1 MTSVAALRLV
11 VADRRAASR
20 QAARL
25 LADELA
31 SPRPVLG
38 LATGSSVELVYEEL
52 AALVS
57 RRSRAAR
64 SASGGRTGSRS
75 TNTWAFPPEIPTA
88 TGPPWN
94 ASWPSRPDCRS
105 TACTSPLASMAE
117 DPSRYDEQ
125 ISAVGGVAVQLLGI
139 GGNGHIGF
147 NEPGSPLDAGT
158 RLITLDERTRQ
169 DNARFFASLAQVP
182 TQAVTQGIGTI
193 LRARRL
199 VLLAFGRAEGGD
211 PGRRADRPGRP
222 RSCPP
227 RPCSATPTSS
237 CSPIPTRRACCRLTA
252 RPRSAGG
259 GRDGRPGRG
268 GRTITAGWP
277 PRAARGGDGKAGR
290 WRGSCRSRTSG

>member
-1 MTSVAALRLV
+1 MTSVASVRLV

-52 AALVS
+52 AALVAADPFLRQGIRGAHGFALDEYVGLPAGDPNS
-57 RRSRAAR
+57 YRATLERQLAVP
-64 SASGGRTGSRS
+64 AGL
-75 TNTWAFPPEIPTA
+75 
-88 TGPPWN
+88 
-94 ASWPSRPDCRS
+94 
-105 TACTSPLASMAE
+105 PLDRLHVPAVRAGE
-117 DPSRYDEQ
+117 DPKRYDEQ

-169 DNARFFASLAQVP
+169 DNARFFASLALVP

-193 LRARRL
+193 MRARRL
-199 VLLAFGRAEGGD
+199 VLLAFGRQKAEILAAALTGPVTPQLPASAVQRHPDVIVLAD
-211 PGRRADRPGRP
+211 PD
-222 RSCPP
+222 
-227 RPCSATPTSS
+227 
-237 CSPIPTRRACCRLTA
+237 
-252 RPRSAGG
+252 
-259 GRDGRPGRG
+259 
-268 GRTITAGWP
+268 
-277 PRAARGGDGKAGR
+277 AA
-290 WRGSCRSRTSG
+290 SLLPV

>member
-38 LATGSSVELVYEEL
+38 LATGSSVELVYDEL

-57 RRSRAAR
+57 ADPVLRQGIRGAHGFALDEYVGLPTDDPNSYRATLERQLAVPAGLPLDR
-64 SASGGRTGSRS
+64 LHVPVA
-75 TNTWAFPPEIPTA
+75 TA
-88 TGPPWN
+88 QG
-94 ASWPSRPDCRS
+94 
-105 TACTSPLASMAE
+105 

-147 NEPGSPLDAGT
+147 NEPGSPLDGGT

-169 DNARFFASLAQVP
+169 DNARFFAALAQVP

-193 LRARRL
+193 MRARRL
-199 VLLAFGRAEGGD
+199 VLLAFGSQKAEILAAALTGPVTPRLPASAVQRHPGVIVFAD
-211 PGRRADRPGRP
+211 PDAA
-222 RSCPP
+222 SLL
-227 RPCSATPTSS
+227 SA
-237 CSPIPTRRACCRLTA
+237 
-252 RPRSAGG
+252 
-259 GRDGRPGRG
+259 
-268 GRTITAGWP
+268 
-277 PRAARGGDGKAGR
+277 
-290 WRGSCRSRTSG
+290 

>member
-11 VADRRAASR
+11 VADHRAASR

-57 RRSRAAR
+57 ADPVLRQGIRRARGFALDEYVGLPAGDPNSYRATLERQLAVPAGLPLDR
-64 SASGGRTGSRS
+64 LHVPVA
-75 TNTWAFPPEIPTA
+75 TA
-88 TGPPWN
+88 QG
-94 ASWPSRPDCRS
+94 
-105 TACTSPLASMAE
+105 

-125 ISAVGGVAVQLLGI
+125 IGAVGGVAVQLLGI

-147 NEPGSPLDAGT
+147 NEPGSPLDGGT

-182 TQAVTQGIGTI
+182 TQAITQGIGTI
-193 LRARRL
+193 MRARRL
-199 VLLAFGRAEGGD
+199 VLLAFGRQKAEILAAALTGPVTQRLPASAVQRHPDVTVLAD
-211 PGRRADRPGRP
+211 PDAA
-222 RSCPP
+222 SLL
-227 RPCSATPTSS
+227 SA
-237 CSPIPTRRACCRLTA
+237 
-252 RPRSAGG
+252 
-259 GRDGRPGRG
+259 
-268 GRTITAGWP
+268 
-277 PRAARGGDGKAGR
+277 
-290 WRGSCRSRTSG
+290 

>member
-57 RRSRAAR
+57 ADPVLRQGIRRAHGFALDEYVGVPAGNTNGYRATLERQLAVP
-64 SASGGRTGSRS
+64 AGL
-75 TNTWAFPPEIPTA
+75 
-88 TGPPWN
+88 
-94 ASWPSRPDCRS
+94 
-105 TACTSPLASMAE
+105 PLERLHVPVAAAEE

-158 RLITLDERTRQ
+158 RLVTLDERTRQ
-169 DNARFFASLAQVP
+169 DNARFFGSPALVP

-193 LRARRL
+193 MRARRL
-199 VLLAFGRAEGGD
+199 VLLAFGSQKAEILAAALAGPVTPRLPASAVPRHPHVIVFAD
-211 PGRRADRPGRP
+211 PDAA
-222 RSCPP
+222 SLL
-227 RPCSATPTSS
+227 SA
-237 CSPIPTRRACCRLTA
+237 
-252 RPRSAGG
+252 
-259 GRDGRPGRG
+259 
-268 GRTITAGWP
+268 
-277 PRAARGGDGKAGR
+277 
-290 WRGSCRSRTSG
+290 